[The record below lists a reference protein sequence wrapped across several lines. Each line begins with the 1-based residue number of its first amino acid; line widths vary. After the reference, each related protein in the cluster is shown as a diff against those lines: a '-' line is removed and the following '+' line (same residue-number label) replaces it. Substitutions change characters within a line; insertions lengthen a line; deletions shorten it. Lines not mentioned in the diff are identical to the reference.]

1 MIIDHHYHPG
11 LSYLN
16 IWNFESAL
24 LEFLS
29 VMRGLSC
36 LYVYHNMSICVC
48 QVSVCHSMS
57 RWLMTFLDIMMY
69 QSMFVCLVL
78 QSCVS
83 LFSMSTN
90 FGKQTSYACY
100 QNWEPHTSHPKKKMT
115 SLWKRQQFYIV
126 FLFFFEIFNV
136 MKICSKT
143 HFLVYKLSLC
153 FFLWWWQL
161 GPGFYRIS
169 HLRRYRE
176 FLPVLRRVP
185 RGFGDTERR
194 VEPWGRPENL
204 RPENAKMW
212 PSHNLEGFGDST
224 GHI

>member
-57 RWLMTFLDIMMY
+57 RWLMTFLDIMIY

-100 QNWEPHTSHPKKKMT
+100 QNWEPHTSHPKRNMT
-115 SLWKRQQFYIV
+115 SLWKKQQFYIV
-126 FLFFFEIFNV
+126 FLIFFEIFNV
-136 MKICSKT
+136 MKFVRKHIFWCINS
-143 HFLVYKLSLC
+143 HCVFFCGGDNWGLV
-153 FFLWWWQL
+153 
-161 GPGFYRIS
+161 
-169 HLRRYRE
+169 
-176 FLPVLRRVP
+176 
-185 RGFGDTERR
+185 
-194 VEPWGRPENL
+194 
-204 RPENAKMW
+204 
-212 PSHNLEGFGDST
+212 ST
-224 GHI
+224 GFHT